1 MDLLMKEMTRKT
13 GKQKLERDKAQR
25 QAEETMR
32 AREEERRERLRQREM
47 EELEGEEEVMLGVI
61 NAVVALNDG
70 KLRNGVL
77 L

>member
-1 MDLLMKEMTRKT
+1 
-13 GKQKLERDKAQR
+13 
-25 QAEETMR
+25 MR